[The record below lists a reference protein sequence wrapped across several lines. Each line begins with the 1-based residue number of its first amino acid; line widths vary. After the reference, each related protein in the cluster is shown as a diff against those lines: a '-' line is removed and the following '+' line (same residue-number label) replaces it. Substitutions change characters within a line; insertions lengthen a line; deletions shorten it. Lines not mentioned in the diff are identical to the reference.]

1 VRSFRDRNPIAVGLV
16 SIGVIGVFVGLA
28 FMVGVLHLL
37 EDTYGVKAV
46 FADAA
51 GIRPGDDVKVA
62 GVRAGRVTGIEA
74 DRRHGNVVVKMVVN
88 KGVELGPRTHA
99 DIALETLLGTKYV
112 RLSGPVT
119 TPYLASAP
127 SDERVIPIE
136 RTSTPF
142 DVFELTTL
150 GTRQVQATDTEKLN
164 QFINQLAEVTSGN
177 PEDVK
182 TLLHSVAD
190 VSEQISTRDQ
200 QLGELIEKFDR
211 LSKLLSDK
219 DQTLVSL
226 IDQSKAVLDVVS
238 RREQELRLGLRGGDQ
253 LAGVLAQL
261 VGTNKAHLDAI
272 LTTLHPALDIVD
284 ERNADINRALAAVGP
299 GSLGLARATVHGPW
313 EDIYVRSVGPDFVQL
328 IRDYGATLTG
338 GSAP

>member
-1 VRSFRDRNPIAVGLV
+1 
-16 SIGVIGVFVGLA
+16 VIGVLVGMA

-74 DRRHGNVVVKMVVN
+74 DREHGNVVVTMVVN
-88 KGVELGPRTHA
+88 KGVELGRETRA
-99 DIALETLLGTKYV
+99 EIALETLLGTKFV

-119 TPYLASAP
+119 TPYLESAS
-127 SDERVIPIE
+127 SDERVIRIE

-150 GTRQVQATDTEKLN
+150 GTRRVQATDTEKLN
-164 QFINQLAEVTSGN
+164 RFINQLAEVTSGD

-182 TLLHSVAD
+182 TLLRSVAD
-190 VSEQISTRDQ
+190 VSGEISTRDQ
-200 QLGELIEKFDR
+200 QLAELIEKFDR

-219 DQTLVSL
+219 DQTLVGL
-226 IDQSKAVLDVVS
+226 IDQSQAVLDVVS
-238 RREQELRLGLRGGDQ
+238 AREQELRVGLRGGDR

-261 VGTNKAHLDAI
+261 VGQNKTHIDAI
-272 LTTLHPALDIVD
+272 LTTLHPALDIID
-284 ERNADINRALAAVGP
+284 KRNADINRGLAAVGP
-299 GSLGLARATVHGPW
+299 GSLGLARATAHGPW
-313 EDIYVRSVGPDFVQL
+313 EDIYVRAVGPDFVQL
-328 IRDYGATLTG
+328 LRDYGATLQG
-338 GSAP
+338 GGAP